1 MPKYHSHMM
10 AVLATQYRAT
20 NEKQQITKIPDGC
33 LTQHIQAFVQPMGI
47 CERSSNKERSHTY
60 LRH

>member
-47 CERSSNKERSHTY
+47 CERS
-60 LRH
+60 